1 MEDLVIHVKSKD
13 IRLGIVCP
21 IYLPKYGGGPRH
33 AYEVL
38 SRLIRVFN
46 DISLLPSSD
55 TFLILNDE
63 GDKEQVLKVAD
74 QYRKLGFEVP
84 EVFDDL
90 LGKFR
95 IMSYVEKARNAITLG
110 FNKKLSNEY
119 SRINKKLDIL
129 FDPIFGDLDIIMLS
143 RKLSNGKYGFT
154 HQSNLTSRYL
164 IGRLWKYLRYS
175 WSAISLYGLA
185 IQVPPSIMNIH
196 MKRLMRIYGKPRF
209 VALLSKGQAEALSI
223 DDWGVPYF
231 ILNPANAVDPELLN
245 HRDVRKDDYLVFY
258 ARMHPEKGI
267 FELPKIIKV
276 LRDEYD
282 EDVKLKVMGAFPND
296 GVRRVFFSLVRRYGV
311 ENNIEYLG
319 FVNEE
324 EKHEIVAK
332 AKVLIYP
339 SHSDWFSLV
348 ILESLALGTPVVAYD
363 IPGPKSVF
371 GDLPGVLFVREFDV
385 RGLALAVV
393 RILDNYDHYLGPM
406 YGEKLLSFIR
416 LHTSWDLVAR
426 QVINLI
432 KESVAG

>member
-21 IYLPKYGGGPRH
+21 IYPPKYGGSPRH
-33 AYEVL
+33 TYEVL

-95 IMSYVEKARNAITLG
+95 IMSYVEKARNAITLSLS
-110 FNKKLSNEY
+110 KKLSNEY

-129 FDPIFGDLDIIMLS
+129 FDPIFNDLDIIMLS
-143 RKLSNGKYGFT
+143 KKLSNGKYGFT
-154 HQSNLTSRYL
+154 YQGNLTSRYL
-164 IGRLWKYLRYS
+164 VGRLWKYLRYS
-175 WSAISLYGLA
+175 WPAISLYGLI
-185 IQVPPSIMNIH
+185 IQVPPSIMNMH
-196 MKRLMRIYGKPRF
+196 MKRLMGIYGKPRF
-209 VALLSKGQAEALSI
+209 AALLSKGQAEALGI
-223 DDWGVPYF
+223 DDWGIPYF

-245 HRDVRKDDYLVFY
+245 HRGVGKDDYLVFY

-282 EDVKLKVMGAFPND
+282 GDVRLKVMGAFPND

-319 FVNEE
+319 FVSEE

-371 GDLPGVLFVREFDV
+371 SDSPGVLFVKEFDV
-385 RGLALAVV
+385 RGFALMVAHVLENHDYYL
-393 RILDNYDHYLGPM
+393 RLMHDEELLD
-406 YGEKLLSFIR
+406 FIR
-416 LHTSWDLVAR
+416 LHTSWDLVAK
-426 QVINLI
+426 QVIDLI
-432 KESVAG
+432 KKFSVE

>member
-1 MEDLVIHVKSKD
+1 MSITTGRNIED
-13 IRLGIVCP
+13 IRLGIICP
-21 IYLPKYGGGPRH
+21 IYPPKYGGGPRH
-33 AYEVL
+33 AHEI
-38 SRLIRVFN
+38 LIRLVRTFN
-46 DISLLPSSD
+46 DVVLLPSSD
-55 TFLILNDE
+55 TFLILNNE
-63 GDKEQVLKVAD
+63 ADKEQVLRTID
-74 QYRKLGFEVP
+74 QYRRLGFEVP
-84 EVFDDL
+84 EIFNDL

-95 IMSYVEKARNAITLG
+95 IMSYVEKARNVITLG

-129 FDPIFGDLDIIMLS
+129 FDPIFNDLDIIMLS
-143 RKLSNGKYGFT
+143 KKLSNGKYGFT

-175 WSAISLYGLA
+175 WPAISPYGLA
-185 IQVPPSIMNIH
+185 IQVPPSIMTMH
-196 MKRLMRIYGKPRF
+196 MRRLMEVHGKPRF
-209 VALLSKGQAEALSI
+209 AALLSKGQAEALGI

-245 HRDVRKDDYLVFY
+245 HRGVGKDDYLVFY

-267 FELPKIIKV
+267 FELPKIIKI

-282 EDVKLKVMGAFPND
+282 GDVKLKVMGAFPND

-319 FVNEE
+319 FVSEE

-371 GDLPGVLFVREFDV
+371 SDLPGVLFVREFDV
-385 RGLALAVV
+385 RGFALMVAHV
-393 RILDNYDHYLGPM
+393 LENYDYYLRLM
-406 YGEKLLSFIR
+406 HDEELLDFIR
-416 LHTSWDLVAR
+416 LHTSWDLVAK
-426 QVINLI
+426 QVIDLI
-432 KESVAG
+432 KKFSVE

>member
-1 MEDLVIHVKSKD
+1 VIHVKSKD

-74 QYRKLGFEVP
+74 QYRKLEFEVP
-84 EVFDDL
+84 EAFDDL
-90 LGKFR
+90 LSKFR

-110 FNKKLSNEY
+110 FNRKLDNEY
-119 SRINKKLDIL
+119 SRINKKFDIL
-129 FDPIFGDLDIIMLS
+129 FDPIFSDLDIIMLS
-143 RKLSNGKYGFT
+143 KKLSNGKYGFT
-154 HQSNLTSRYL
+154 HQGYLTSRYL

-175 WSAISLYGLA
+175 WPAISLYGLA
-185 IQVPPSIMNIH
+185 IQVPPSIMNMH

-245 HRDVRKDDYLVFY
+245 HRGVGKDDYLVFY

-267 FELPKIIKV
+267 FELPKIIKI

-282 EDVKLKVMGAFPND
+282 GDVKLKVMGAFPND

-319 FVNEE
+319 FVSEE

-339 SHSDWFSLV
+339 SHSDWFPLV

-393 RILDNYDHYLGPM
+393 RILDNYDHYLGPI
-406 YGEKLLSFIR
+406 YSEKLLSFIR
-416 LHTSWDLVAR
+416 LHTSWDLIAK

-432 KESVAG
+432 KDSVVG

>member
-21 IYLPKYGGGPRH
+21 IYPPRYGGSPRH

-46 DISLLPSSD
+46 DILLLPSSD

-63 GDKEQVLKVAD
+63 GDKEQILKVAN

-90 LGKFR
+90 LGKFS
-95 IMSYVEKARNAITLG
+95 IMSYVEKARNVITLG

-129 FDPIFGDLDIIMLS
+129 FDPIFNDLDIIMLS
-143 RKLSNGKYGFT
+143 KKLSNGKYGFT
-154 HQSNLTSRYL
+154 YQGNLTSRYL
-164 IGRLWKYLRYS
+164 VGRLWKYLRYS
-175 WSAISLYGLA
+175 WPAISLYGLI
-185 IQVPPSIMNIH
+185 IQVPPSIMNMH
-196 MKRLMRIYGKPRF
+196 MRRLMEVHGKPRF
-209 VALLSKGQAEALSI
+209 VALLSKGQAEVLGV
-223 DDWGVPYF
+223 DRWGVPYF
-231 ILNPANAVDPELLN
+231 ILNPANAIDPELLN
-245 HRDVRKDDYLVFY
+245 HRGIGKDDYLVFY

-282 EDVKLKVMGAFPND
+282 GDVKLKVMGAFPND
-296 GVRRVFFSLVRRYGV
+296 DVRRVFFSLVRRYGV

-319 FVNEE
+319 FVSEE

-363 IPGPKSVF
+363 IPGPKSIF
-371 GDLPGVLFVREFDV
+371 GDSPGVLFVREFDV
-385 RGLALAVV
+385 RGFALMVAHVLENHDYYL
-393 RILDNYDHYLGPM
+393 RLMHDEELLD
-406 YGEKLLSFIR
+406 FIR
-416 LHTSWDLVAR
+416 LHTSWDLVAK
-426 QVINLI
+426 QVIDLI
-432 KESVAG
+432 KKFSVE

>member
-21 IYLPKYGGGPRH
+21 IYLTKYGGGSRH

-63 GDKEQVLKVAD
+63 GDEEQVLKVAD

-90 LGKFR
+90 LSKFR

-110 FNKKLSNEY
+110 FNKKLDNEY
-119 SRINKKLDIL
+119 SRINKKFDIL
-129 FDPIFGDLDIIMLS
+129 FDPIFSDLDIIMLS
-143 RKLSNGKYGFT
+143 KKLSNGKYGFT
-154 HQSNLTSRYL
+154 HQNTLTSRYL

-175 WSAISLYGLA
+175 WPAISLYGLA
-185 IQVPPSIMNIH
+185 IQVPPSIMTMH
-196 MKRLMRIYGKPRF
+196 MRRLMEVHGKPRF
-209 VALLSKGQAEALSI
+209 VALLSKGQAEVLGV
-223 DDWGVPYF
+223 DRWGIPYF

-245 HRDVRKDDYLVFY
+245 HRGVGKDDYLVFY

-282 EDVKLKVMGAFPND
+282 GDVKLKVMGAFLND

-371 GDLPGVLFVREFDV
+371 SDSPGVLFVT
-385 RGLALAVV
+385 L
-393 RILDNYDHYLGPM
+393 
-406 YGEKLLSFIR
+406 
-416 LHTSWDLVAR
+416 
-426 QVINLI
+426 
-432 KESVAG
+432 

>member
-1 MEDLVIHVKSKD
+1 VIHVKSKD

-74 QYRKLGFEVP
+74 QYRKLEFEVP
-84 EVFDDL
+84 EAFDDL
-90 LGKFR
+90 LSKFR

-110 FNKKLSNEY
+110 FNRKLDNEY
-119 SRINKKLDIL
+119 SRINKKFDIL
-129 FDPIFGDLDIIMLS
+129 FDPIFSDLDIIMLS
-143 RKLSNGKYGFT
+143 KKLSNGKYGFT
-154 HQSNLTSRYL
+154 HQGYLTSRYL
-164 IGRLWKYLRYS
+164 IDRLWKYLRYS
-175 WSAISLYGLA
+175 WPAISLYGLA
-185 IQVPPSIMNIH
+185 IQIPPSIMNMH
-196 MKRLMRIYGKPRF
+196 MRRLMEVHGKPRF
-209 VALLSKGQAEALSI
+209 VALLSKGQAETLGI

-231 ILNPANAVDPELLN
+231 ILNPANAVDPELLD
-245 HRDVRKDDYLVFY
+245 HRGVGKDDYLVFY

-282 EDVKLKVMGAFPND
+282 RDVKLKVMGAFPND
-296 GVRRVFFSLVRRYGV
+296 GIRRVFFSLVRRYGV

-319 FVNEE
+319 FVSEE

-339 SHSDWFSLV
+339 SHNDSFSLV

-371 GDLPGVLFVREFDV
+371 SGLPGVLFVREFDV
-385 RGLALAVV
+385 RGSALAVV
-393 RILDNYDHYLGPM
+393 RILDNYDHYLGLI
-406 YGEKLLSFIR
+406 YSEKLLSFIR
-416 LHTSWDLVAR
+416 LHTSWDLIAK

-432 KESVAG
+432 KDSVVG

>member
-21 IYLPKYGGGPRH
+21 IYLPKYGGSPRH

-74 QYRKLGFEVP
+74 QYRKLEFEVP
-84 EVFDDL
+84 EAFDDL
-90 LGKFR
+90 LSKFR

-110 FNKKLSNEY
+110 FNRKLDNEY
-119 SRINKKLDIL
+119 SRINKKFDIL
-129 FDPIFGDLDIIMLS
+129 FDPIFSDLDIIMLS
-143 RKLSNGKYGFT
+143 KKLSNGKYGFT
-154 HQSNLTSRYL
+154 HQGYLTSRYL
-164 IGRLWKYLRYS
+164 IDRLWKYLRYS
-175 WSAISLYGLA
+175 WPAISLYGLA
-185 IQVPPSIMNIH
+185 IQIPPSIMNMH
-196 MKRLMRIYGKPRF
+196 MRRLMEVHGKPRF
-209 VALLSKGQAEALSI
+209 VALLSKGQAETLGI

-231 ILNPANAVDPELLN
+231 ILNPANAVDPELLD
-245 HRDVRKDDYLVFY
+245 HRGVGKDDYLVFY

-282 EDVKLKVMGAFPND
+282 RDVKLKVMGAFPND
-296 GVRRVFFSLVRRYGV
+296 GIRRVFFSLVRRYGV

-319 FVNEE
+319 FVSEE

-339 SHSDWFSLV
+339 SHNDSFSLV

-371 GDLPGVLFVREFDV
+371 SGLPGVLFVREFDV
-385 RGLALAVV
+385 RGSALAVV
-393 RILDNYDHYLGPM
+393 RILDNYDHYLGLI
-406 YGEKLLSFIR
+406 YSEKLLSFIR
-416 LHTSWDLVAR
+416 LHTSWDLIAK

-432 KESVAG
+432 KDSVVG

>member
-74 QYRKLGFEVP
+74 QYRKLEFEVP
-84 EVFDDL
+84 EAFDDL
-90 LGKFR
+90 LSKFR

-110 FNKKLSNEY
+110 FNRKLDNEY
-119 SRINKKLDIL
+119 SRINKKFDIL
-129 FDPIFGDLDIIMLS
+129 FDPIFSDLDIIMLS
-143 RKLSNGKYGFT
+143 KKLSNGKYGFT
-154 HQSNLTSRYL
+154 HQGYLTSRYL
-164 IGRLWKYLRYS
+164 IDRLWKYLRYS
-175 WSAISLYGLA
+175 WPAISLYGLA
-185 IQVPPSIMNIH
+185 IQIPPSIMNMH
-196 MKRLMRIYGKPRF
+196 MRRLMEVHGKPRF
-209 VALLSKGQAEALSI
+209 VALLSKGQAETLGI

-231 ILNPANAVDPELLN
+231 ILNPANAVDPELLD
-245 HRDVRKDDYLVFY
+245 HRGVGKDDYLVFY

-282 EDVKLKVMGAFPND
+282 GDVKLKVMGAFPND
-296 GVRRVFFSLVRRYGV
+296 GIRRVFFSLVRRYGV

-319 FVNEE
+319 FVSEE

-339 SHSDWFSLV
+339 SHNDSFSLV

-371 GDLPGVLFVREFDV
+371 SGLPGVLFVREFDV
-385 RGLALAVV
+385 RGSALAVV
-393 RILDNYDHYLGPM
+393 RILDNYDHYLGLI
-406 YGEKLLSFIR
+406 YSEKLLSFIR
-416 LHTSWDLVAR
+416 LHTSWDLIAK

-432 KESVAG
+432 KDSVVG

>member
-21 IYLPKYGGGPRH
+21 IYPPKYGGGPRH

-95 IMSYVEKARNAITLG
+95 IMSYVEKARNVITLSLS
-110 FNKKLSNEY
+110 KKLSNEY
-119 SRINKKLDIL
+119 SRINKKFDIL
-129 FDPIFGDLDIIMLS
+129 FNPIFDDLDIIMLS
-143 RKLSNGKYGFT
+143 KKLSNGKYGFT
-154 HQSNLTSRYL
+154 YQSNLTSRYL

-175 WSAISLYGLA
+175 WPALSLYGLA
-185 IQVPPSIMNIH
+185 IQVPPSIMNMH
-196 MKRLMRIYGKPRF
+196 MKRLMRIYGRPRF
-209 VALLSKGQAEALSI
+209 VALLNKGQVEALGI
-223 DDWGVPYF
+223 DEWGVPYF
-231 ILNPANAVDPELLN
+231 ILNPANAVNPELLN
-245 HRDVRKDDYLVFY
+245 HRGVGKDDYLVFY

-267 FELPKIIKV
+267 FELPKIIKI

-282 EDVKLKVMGAFPND
+282 GDVKLKVMGAFPND
-296 GVRRVFFSLVRRYGV
+296 GVRRVFFGLVRRYGV

-319 FVNEE
+319 FVSEE

-339 SHSDWFSLV
+339 SHSDWFPLV

-371 GDLPGVLFVREFDV
+371 SDLPGVLFVREFDV
-385 RGLALAVV
+385 RGFALMVAHV
-393 RILDNYDHYLGPM
+393 LENYDYYLRLM
-406 YGEKLLSFIR
+406 HDEELLDFIR
-416 LHTSWDLVAR
+416 LHTSWDLVAK
-426 QVINLI
+426 QVVDLI
-432 KESVAG
+432 KKFSVE